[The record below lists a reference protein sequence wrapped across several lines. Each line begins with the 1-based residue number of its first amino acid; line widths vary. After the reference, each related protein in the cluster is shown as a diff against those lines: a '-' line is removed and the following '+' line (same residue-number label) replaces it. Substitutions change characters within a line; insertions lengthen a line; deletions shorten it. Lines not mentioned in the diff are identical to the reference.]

1 MAKTKQP
8 EQRPQRVA
16 LSPCEREALAAR
28 AWYQGSSEHKEKR
41 WWGGLPK
48 ARQLPG
54 GKVGRRGKQI
64 TTLCP
69 LTTEED
75 RDRATVWVRQAIVN
89 GQYEFYEA
97 DQEFPKKI

>member
-16 LSPCEREALAAR
+16 LSLGEREALAVRAR
-28 AWYQGSSEHKEKR
+28 YQGSSEHKAEK
-41 WWGGLPK
+41 WWGGLPR

-54 GKVGRRGKQI
+54 GRIGRRRKQV

-75 RDRATVWVRQAIVN
+75 RDRATAWVRQAIIN
-89 GQYEFYEA
+89 GQYKFYEA
-97 DQEFPKKI
+97 D